1 MASSQVGS
9 LAAAKSLYRSL
20 LRAHA
25 RHLPAEM
32 RQLGDAYVKAEFRL
46 HSASYSK
53 ASTAMKPHQIQ
64 HFLTEWQQYLD
75 QILLTAK
82 AQESVSAGSP
92 EHVEK
97 SRSVFS
103 FGGVDRGAEI
113 AVGEA
118 TRGSFKKVEALQRIY
133 ASKELSF

>member
-64 HFLTEWQQYLD
+64 HFLAEWQQYLD

-103 FGGVDRGAEI
+103 FGKDLPPN
-113 AVGEA
+113 
-118 TRGSFKKVEALQRIY
+118 VELTEEQKSQLEKLREE
-133 ASKELSF
+133 ASKR